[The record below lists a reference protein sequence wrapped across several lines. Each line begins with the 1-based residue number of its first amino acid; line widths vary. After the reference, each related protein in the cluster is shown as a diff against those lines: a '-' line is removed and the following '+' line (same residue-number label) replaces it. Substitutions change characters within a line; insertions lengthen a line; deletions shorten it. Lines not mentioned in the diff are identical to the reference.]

1 MKLNVMK
8 LFRDMLKL
16 GKIETEQGILI
27 YEGDVLAE
35 GTEVFI
41 EDEDG
46 NIVPAPDGQYGD
58 YKVVDGKIAP
68 SEAPEAEPEAE
79 PAQEEIA
86 QAQEEEPAQEEQP
99 AEEPAAEAEPEA
111 EPEPEEDKYEKRFEA
126 LEAEIADLK
135 AAIAELQKEKE
146 DMEFSSM
153 KPAEKEIKDI
163 ATKKSKGAM
172 KYFEK

>member
-8 LFRDMLKL
+8 LFRDLMKL
-16 GKIETEQGILI
+16 GKVETEQGVLI

-46 NIVPAPDGQYGD
+46 NIVPAPDGQYGE

-68 SEAPEAEPEAE
+68 AEVV
-79 PAQEEIA
+79 
-86 QAQEEEPAQEEQP
+86 
-99 AEEPAAEAEPEA
+99 
-111 EPEPEEDKYEKRFEA
+111 EPEPEVTEVEQEEEVVEPEPEVETPDYEKRFEA

-146 DMEFSSM
+146 DMEFSQL

-163 ATKKSKGAM
+163 VTKESKGAM

>member
-8 LFRDMLKL
+8 LFRDLMKL
-16 GKIETEQGILI
+16 GKVETEQGVLI
-27 YEGDVLAE
+27 YEGEVLEE

-41 EDEDG
+41 EDENG
-46 NIVPAPDGQYGD
+46 NIVPAPDGTYSE
-58 YKVVDGKIAP
+58 YVVKDGKIAT
-68 SEAPEAEPEAE
+68 AEVV
-79 PAQEEIA
+79 
-86 QAQEEEPAQEEQP
+86 
-99 AEEPAAEAEPEA
+99 
-111 EPEPEEDKYEKRFEA
+111 EPEPEVTEVEQADEEPTADPEPEVETPDYEKRFEA

-146 DMEFSSM
+146 DMEFSQL

-163 ATKKSKGAM
+163 VTKESKGAM

>member
-8 LFRDMLKL
+8 LFKDLMKL
-16 GKIETEQGILI
+16 GKVETDNGVLI
-27 YEGDVLAE
+27 YEGDVLTE

-41 EDEDG
+41 EDENG

-68 SEAPEAEPEAE
+68 AEVVEPEAKPE
-79 PAQEEIA
+79 SEEVMQEEVIV
-86 QAQEEEPAQEEQP
+86 
-99 AEEPAAEAEPEA
+99 
-111 EPEPEEDKYEKRFEA
+111 EPEPEVKESDDDKYEERISA
-126 LEAEIADLK
+126 LESK
-135 AAIAELQKEKE
+135 IAELEGKVAELISAKEE
-146 DMEFSSM
+146 LEFSQL

-163 ATKKSKGAM
+163 ATKEGKGAL